1 MLEMVLALPILLFVM
16 ALMVNFGTAASW
28 KIRGLIVAR
37 HTAWSSR
44 SPRTPDAF
52 PPPIG
57 SVGIADFAIDG
68 PDHAQNLDDLPAL
81 HRPVAR
87 GPLPLGNRVDA
98 ELLNCNRG
106 LRRGR
111 ATVDRQ
117 FPLLSKIGPYRLE
130 PRTEVLGD
138 PWQFDDM
145 GLSHNGERRIP
156 VIYDLVKAPASL
168 SRAFFNTA
176 RAILNPQLQWALR
189 ALDHDDEFLAF
200 GGLGAALDFHPAL
213 GALCTRNHAAV
224 RQSVDYLGKR
234 IADVPENLARE
245 FKDLYERLL
254 QEGGDNSLLRAK
266 VQALEKF
273 LQTLRRSKN
282 SNQGR

>member
-16 ALMVNFGTAASW
+16 ALMVDFGAASSW

-37 HTAWSSR
+37 HTAWASR
-44 SPRTPDAF
+44 APRTPAAF

-57 SVGIADFAIDG
+57 SVGIAGFALDF
-68 PDHAQNLDDLPAL
+68 PDHAQHLDDLSAL

-87 GPLPLGNRVDA
+87 GPLPLGNRVDV

-106 LRRGR
+106 LRTGR
-111 ATVDRQ
+111 ATVERE
-117 FPLLSKIGPYRLE
+117 FPLLSKLGPYRLE

-145 GLSHNGERRIP
+145 GLADNGQRRIP

-168 SRAFFNTA
+168 SAAYFNAA

-189 ALDHDDEFLAF
+189 ALDHDDEFLAM
-200 GGLGAALDFHPAL
+200 GLGTAFDFHPAL
-213 GALCTRNHAAV
+213 GAMCTKNHDVV
-224 RQSVDYLGKR
+224 RQAVEFLKKR
-234 IADVPENLARE
+234 IADVPENLARQFRE
-245 FKDLYERLL
+245 MYERLL
-254 QEGGDNSLLRAK
+254 QEGRDDSALRAK
-266 VQALEKF
+266 VQALDQF
-273 LQTLRRSKN
+273 LEALQQSKDN
-282 SNQGR
+282 N